1 MANPLKHWK
10 ALLAERRKVV
20 AELRHRL
27 IAHRKAG
34 DKAPR
39 LTKAYE
45 RWKRLVAQAERGVAK
60 AKRARHKLVMYDD
73 VNVSLIP
80 TDAKLIAS
88 YIDGA
93 RTADN
98 LQQVQARFPAAKILT
113 ITVTGAHDADAGDIE
128 TGDMSPQ
135 SGARWARTMIGRG
148 ERPAVY
154 ANRSTM
160 PSVIAELRRLGIAR
174 RDVRIWTA
182 DYTFF
187 PHLPVFRWGAS
198 LTASDACQWTDK
210 SHGRSLDESICVPSF
225 LDR

>member
-1 MANPLKHWK
+1 MANPLKHWTG
-10 ALLAERRKVV
+10 LLAFRRKV
-20 AELRHRL
+20 AATLRHRL

-39 LTKAYE
+39 LARAYE

-73 VNVSLIP
+73 TNLSLVP
-80 TDAKLIAS
+80 SDAQLIGV
-88 YIDGA
+88 YIDG
-93 RTADN
+93 RFVN
-98 LQQVQARFPAAKILT
+98 LQEAMARFPGAKLLT

-135 SGARWARTMIGRG
+135 SGARWAKAMIGRG

-160 PSVIAELRRLGIAR
+160 PAVIAELRRLGIAR
-174 RDVRIWTA
+174 RDVRVWVA